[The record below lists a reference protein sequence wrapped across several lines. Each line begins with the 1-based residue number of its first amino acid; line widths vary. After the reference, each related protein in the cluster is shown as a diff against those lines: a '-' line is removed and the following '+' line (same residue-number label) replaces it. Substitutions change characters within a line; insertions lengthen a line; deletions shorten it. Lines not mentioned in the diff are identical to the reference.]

1 VAGDRE
7 GPQGSSSMTN
17 RRNLPAPQVQ
27 AFVVCREVW
36 HDPRTN
42 EFVITGPVSHV
53 PIPTFP
59 ADIRLSVY
67 AHVTGG
73 HGTYPMLFELRAADG
88 DTVWQWTPA
97 DPLVHTDPLKPQQLA
112 FHELLVRVDAPGRY
126 DLVLV
131 DGAHE
136 IARQP
141 LLIGP
146 AEVFRDD
153 AG

>member
-1 VAGDRE
+1 
-7 GPQGSSSMTN
+7 MTN

-27 AFVVCREVW
+27 AFVVCRQIT
-36 HDPRTN
+36 HDPQTG
-42 EFVITGPVSHV
+42 EIVIVGPVSHV
-53 PIPTFP
+53 PIPAFP

-88 DTVWQWTPA
+88 DTVWHWTPA
-97 DPLVHTDPLKPQQLA
+97 DPLDHPDPLKPQQLA
-112 FHELLVRVDAPGRY
+112 FHELLVSVDRPGRF

-131 DGAHE
+131 AGEDE

-146 AEVFRDD
+146 AEVFRDGG
-153 AG
+153 A

>member
-1 VAGDRE
+1 MKC
-7 GPQGSSSMTN
+7 PSNSSGSGLRSATVV
-17 RRNLPAPQVQ
+17 RHQRADHPPLPTSPQVQ

-53 PIPTFP
+53 PIPAFP

-73 HGTYPMLFELRAADG
+73 HGTYPMRFELRAADG

-97 DPLVHTDPLKPQQLA
+97 DPLDHPDPLKP
-112 FHELLVRVDAPGRY
+112 
-126 DLVLV
+126 
-131 DGAHE
+131 
-136 IARQP
+136 
-141 LLIGP
+141 
-146 AEVFRDD
+146 
-153 AG
+153 